1 MMLVLLLVNFAL
13 MAFDARSENNDR
25 VVRVWL
31 QATANF
37 VQSPVTYAS
46 SAVTSFFESVATMR
60 SAQSENDK
68 LKERVQQLEVQVQQ
82 NKRLADE
89 NKRLNDLLDLK
100 NKQDYK
106 VLTAQVIGRDTS
118 AWFDTAIID
127 RGSLDGVKLNMPIVV
142 NGGLVGR
149 VTAVSPLTAQIDL
162 ITRDKSALGAIVG
175 EAGNSNSLGV
185 VSGEGTKELLKMD
198 YVPGYVPIEKGEVIY
213 TTGQGGVYPPGLRVG
228 QITEVRTGSATVPHQ
243 IFIKTTAKITSM
255 QEVAVL
261 LYVPP
266 PFQKYEE
273 ALPNAVSEDQKTNP
287 EAPEK

>member
-1 MMLVLLLVNFAL
+1 MLVLLLVNFAL

-25 VVRVWL
+25 VVRVWF

-37 VQSPVTYAS
+37 VQSPITYAS
-46 SAVTSFFESVATMR
+46 TAVTTFFESVATMR

-89 NKRLNDLLDLK
+89 NKRLTELLDLK
-100 NKQDYK
+100 EKKNYK

-127 RGSLDGVKLNMPIVV
+127 RGSLDGVELNMPIVV

-175 EAGNSNSLGV
+175 EAGNTNSLGV
-185 VSGEGTKELLKMD
+185 VRGEGTKELLKMD
-198 YVPGYVPIEKGEVIY
+198 YVPGYVPIEKGEVIF

-228 QITEVRTGSATVPHQ
+228 EITEVRTGSATVPHQ
-243 IFIKTTAKITSM
+243 IYIKPTAKITAM

-261 LYVPP
+261 LYVPAP
-266 PFQKYEE
+266 EAKYEE
-273 ALPNAVSEDQKTNP
+273 ALPNAVGEDQKANP
-287 EAPEK
+287 EADKK